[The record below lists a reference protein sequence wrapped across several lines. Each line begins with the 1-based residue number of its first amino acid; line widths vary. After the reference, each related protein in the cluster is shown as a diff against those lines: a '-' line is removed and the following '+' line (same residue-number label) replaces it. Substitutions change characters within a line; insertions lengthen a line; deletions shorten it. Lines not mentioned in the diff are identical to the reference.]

1 MRGTFALVSGAGLG
15 AGLMYLLDPERG
27 ERRRSALG
35 ESLTCAV
42 NDAAERFPAV
52 ASAAADAM
60 ASAREAASRVDA
72 PRLVSELSTRL
83 DAPRR
88 IADISEATRRMTSM
102 RPQWSNGR
110 MTLRRRHPMS
120 FLEEHRWALV
130 GVAAGV
136 IAAGVWGLW
145 RREPGQVR
153 MASTVHAPIERVFD
167 AWSRFE
173 DFPRFMPMVAEVR
186 PAGDDR
192 WHWVIAG
199 PAGAPIEFDSIVTRR
214 DRPRLIA
221 WASEDGAL
229 VEHSG
234 TARFRPTADGGTRV
248 EITMSWRPA
257 GGGLGETVAF
267 VSGVDPEHALRDGLA
282 GFKARLEGEAVAR

>member
-1 MRGTFALVSGAGLG
+1 MRGSVALMSGAGLG

-27 ERRRSALG
+27 ERRRSVLG
-35 ESLTCAV
+35 ESLASAV

-52 ASAAADAM
+52 ASVAANAM
-60 ASAREAASRVDA
+60 SGARDAASRLDA
-72 PRLVSELSTRL
+72 PHMVSDLSARL

-88 IADISEATRRMTSM
+88 VADFKKAARRVSAM
-102 RPQWSNGR
+102 RPDWRGGR
-110 MTLRRRHPMS
+110 FTLRRRHSVS

-136 IAAGVWGLW
+136 IAAGMWGLW
-145 RREPGQVR
+145 RREPGQAR
-153 MASTVHAPIERVFD
+153 MATTVHAPIERVFD

-186 PAGDDR
+186 PTGEDQ

-214 DRPRLIA
+214 DRPRLIEWTSA
-221 WASEDGAL
+221 DGAQ

-234 TARFRPTADGGTRV
+234 TARFRPTADDGTRV
-248 EITMSWRPA
+248 EITMSWRPI

-267 VSGVDPEHALRDGLA
+267 MSGVDPEHALREGLA
-282 GFKARLEGEAVAR
+282 GFKARLESEAVAR

>member
-1 MRGTFALVSGAGLG
+1 MRGTLALVSGAGLG

-27 ERRRSALG
+27 DRRRAALG
-35 ESLTCAV
+35 ESLACAV
-42 NDAAERFPAV
+42 NDAAERFPDV
-52 ASAAADAM
+52 ASAAADAV
-60 ASAREAASRVDA
+60 SGARETVSRLDA
-72 PRLVSELSTRL
+72 PRIVSDLSERL

-88 IADISEATRRMTSM
+88 VADFRDAARRVSAL
-102 RPQWSNGR
+102 RPAWRGGR
-110 MTLRRRHPMS
+110 FTLRRRHPVG

-130 GVAAGV
+130 GVAAGM
-136 IAAGVWGLW
+136 IAAGMWGLW

-153 MASTVHAPIERVFD
+153 MATTVHAPIERVFD

-173 DFPRFMPMVAEVR
+173 DFPRFMPMVAEVHST
-186 PAGDDR
+186 GEDR

-199 PAGAPIEFDSIVTRR
+199 PAGAPIEFDSMVTRR

-221 WASEDGAL
+221 WTSTDGAL

-234 TARFRPTADGGTRV
+234 TARFRPTADAGTRV
-248 EITMSWRPA
+248 DITMSWRPA

-267 VSGVDPEHALRDGLA
+267 MSGVDPEHALRDGLA
-282 GFKARLEGEAVAR
+282 GFKARLEREAIAR

>member
-1 MRGTFALVSGAGLG
+1 MRGTLALVSGAGLG

-27 ERRRSALG
+27 DRRRSALG
-35 ESLTCAV
+35 ESLACAM
-42 NDAAERFPAV
+42 NDAAERFPGV
-52 ASAAADAM
+52 ASAAADAV
-60 ASAREAASRVDA
+60 SGARESVSRLDA
-72 PRLVSELSTRL
+72 PRIVSDLTARL

-88 IADISEATRRMTSM
+88 VADFRDAARRVSAL
-102 RPQWSNGR
+102 RPAWGGGR
-110 MTLRRRHPMS
+110 FTLRRRHPVS

-136 IAAGVWGLW
+136 IAAGMWGLW

-153 MASTVHAPIERVFD
+153 MATTVHAPMERVFD

-186 PAGDDR
+186 STGEDS

-199 PAGAPIEFDSIVTRR
+199 PAGAPIEFDSMVTRR

-221 WASEDGAL
+221 WTSADGAL

-234 TARFRPTADGGTRV
+234 TARFRSTADSGTRV
-248 EITMSWRPA
+248 DITMSWRPA

-267 VSGVDPEHALRDGLA
+267 MSGVDPEHALRDGLA
-282 GFKARLEGEAVAR
+282 GFKARLEGEGIAR

>member
-27 ERRRSALG
+27 ERRRSVLS
-35 ESLTCAV
+35 ESLASAV

-52 ASAAADAM
+52 ASVAVDAV
-60 ASAREAASRVDA
+60 SGARDAASRLDA
-72 PRLVSELSTRL
+72 PRIVSDLSARL

-88 IADISEATRRMTSM
+88 VADLTKAARRVSAM
-102 RPQWSNGR
+102 RPDWRGGR
-110 MTLRRRHPMS
+110 FALRRRHPVS

-136 IAAGVWGLW
+136 IAAGMWGLW
-145 RREPGQVR
+145 RREPGQAR
-153 MASTVHAPIERVFD
+153 MATTVHAPIERVFD

-186 PAGDDR
+186 PIGEDQ

-199 PAGAPIEFDSIVTRR
+199 PAGAPIEFNSIVTRR
-214 DRPRLIA
+214 DRPRLIEWTSA
-221 WASEDGAL
+221 DGAL

-234 TARFRPTADGGTRV
+234 TARFRPTADDGTRV
-248 EITMSWRPA
+248 EITMSWRPV

-267 VSGVDPEHALRDGLA
+267 MSGVDPDHALREGLA

>member
-1 MRGTFALVSGAGLG
+1 MRGTLALVSGAGLG

-27 ERRRSALG
+27 ERRRIALG
-35 ESLTCAV
+35 DSLTCAV

-60 ASAREAASRVDA
+60 AGAREAVSRVDA
-72 PRLVSELSTRL
+72 PRLVSEMSTRL

-88 IADISEATRRMTSM
+88 IADISEAARRVTSM
-102 RPQWSNGR
+102 RPEWRNGR
-110 MTLRRRHPMS
+110 VTLRRRHPMS
-120 FLEEHRWALV
+120 FLEEHRWTLV

-136 IAAGVWGLW
+136 LAAGVWGLW

-153 MASTVHAPIERVFD
+153 MATTVHAPIERVFD

-173 DFPRFMPMVAEVR
+173 DFPRFMPTVAEVL
-186 PAGDDR
+186 PSGDDR

-257 GGGLGETVAF
+257 GGGVGETVAF
-267 VSGVDPEHALRDGLA
+267 VSGVDPGHALRDGLA

>member
-1 MRGTFALVSGAGLG
+1 MRGTLALVGGAGLG

-27 ERRRSALG
+27 ERRRIAL
-35 ESLTCAV
+35 SDSVACAV
-42 NDAAERFPAV
+42 NDAAERYPAV
-52 ASAAADAM
+52 ASAAVGAM
-60 ASAREAASRVDA
+60 AGARQAAARLDA
-72 PRLVSELSTRL
+72 PRLVTDLSARF

-88 IADISEATRRMTSM
+88 IADFTDAARRVSSL
-102 RPQWSNGR
+102 RPQWRGGR
-110 MTLRRRHPMS
+110 FMLRRRHPVS
-120 FLEEHRWALV
+120 FLEDHRWALL

-136 IAAGVWGLW
+136 LAAGMWGLW

-153 MASTVHAPIERVFD
+153 VATTIHAPIERVFD

-186 PAGDDR
+186 PAGEDR

-199 PAGAPIEFDSIVTRR
+199 PAGAPIEFDSVVTRR

-221 WASEDGAL
+221 WTTVEGAL

-234 TARFRPTADGGTRV
+234 TARFRPTADSGTRV
-248 EITMSWRPA
+248 EIVMSWRPVA
-257 GGGLGETVAF
+257 GGLGESVAF
-267 VSGVDPEHALRDGLA
+267 MSGMNPDHALREGLSA
-282 GFKARLEGEAVAR
+282 FKARLDGEAVAR

>member
-1 MRGTFALVSGAGLG
+1 MRGTFALVGGAGLG

-27 ERRRSALG
+27 ERRRIAL
-35 ESLTCAV
+35 SDSVACAV
-42 NDAAERFPAV
+42 NDAAERYPAV
-52 ASAAADAM
+52 ASAAVGAM
-60 ASAREAASRVDA
+60 AGARQAAARLDA
-72 PRLVSELSTRL
+72 PRLVTDLSARF

-88 IADISEATRRMTSM
+88 IADFTDAARRVSSL
-102 RPQWSNGR
+102 RPQWRGGR
-110 MTLRRRHPMS
+110 FTLRRRHPVS
-120 FLEEHRWALV
+120 FLEDHRWALL

-136 IAAGVWGLW
+136 LAAGMWGLW

-153 MASTVHAPIERVFD
+153 VATTIHAPIERVFD

-186 PAGDDR
+186 PAGEDR

-199 PAGAPIEFDSIVTRR
+199 PAGAPIEFDSVVTRR

-221 WASEDGAL
+221 WTTVEGAL

-234 TARFRPTADGGTRV
+234 TARFRPTADSGTRV
-248 EITMSWRPA
+248 EIVMSWRPA
-257 GGGLGETVAF
+257 GGGLGESVAF
-267 VSGVDPEHALRDGLA
+267 MSGVDPDHALRDGLA
-282 GFKARLEGEAVAR
+282 AFKARLDGEAVPR

>member
-1 MRGTFALVSGAGLG
+1 MRGTLALVGGAGLG

-27 ERRRSALG
+27 ERRRSALS
-35 ESLTCAV
+35 ESVAYAV
-42 NDAAERFPAV
+42 NDAADRFPAV
-52 ASAAADAM
+52 AGVAADAV
-60 ASAREAASRVDA
+60 AGARQAASRLET
-72 PRLVSELSTRL
+72 PRFVSDLTARL

-88 IADISEATRRMTSM
+88 VADLTEAARRAAAL
-102 RPQWSNGR
+102 RPQWRNGR
-110 MTLRRRHPMS
+110 VSLRRRHPVS
-120 FLEEHRWALV
+120 FLEDHRWSLP
-130 GVAAGV
+130 GVAAG
-136 IAAGVWGLW
+136 ILAAGVWGLW

-153 MASTVHAPIERVFD
+153 LATTVDAPIERVFD

-186 PAGDDR
+186 PVGEDR

-199 PAGAPIEFDSIVTRR
+199 PAGTPIEFDSVVTRR
-214 DRPRLIA
+214 ERPRLIA
-221 WASEDGAL
+221 WQTVEGAL

-257 GGGLGETVAF
+257 GGGIGEGVAF
-267 VSGVDPEHALRDGLA
+267 MSGLDPEQALRDGLA
-282 GFKARLEGEAVAR
+282 AFKARLEREAVAR

>member
-1 MRGTFALVSGAGLG
+1 MRGSVALVSGAGLG

-27 ERRRSALG
+27 ERRRSVLG
-35 ESLTCAV
+35 ESLASAV

-52 ASAAADAM
+52 ASVAANAM
-60 ASAREAASRVDA
+60 SGARDAASRLDA
-72 PRLVSELSTRL
+72 PHMVSDLSARL

-88 IADISEATRRMTSM
+88 VADFKKAARRVSAM
-102 RPQWSNGR
+102 RPDWRGGR
-110 MTLRRRHPMS
+110 FTLRRRHPVS

-130 GVAAGV
+130 GVAAGML
-136 IAAGVWGLW
+136 AAGMWGLW

-153 MASTVHAPIERVFD
+153 VITTVHAPIERVFD
-167 AWSRFE
+167 AWSHFE
-173 DFPRFMPMVAEVR
+173 DFARFMPMVAEVR
-186 PAGDDR
+186 PAGEDR

-199 PAGAPIEFDSIVTRR
+199 PAGTSIEFDSVVTRR
-214 DRPRLIA
+214 ERPRLLA
-221 WASEDGAL
+221 WTSVEGAL

-257 GGGLGETVAF
+257 GGALGETVAF
-267 VSGVDPEHALRDGLA
+267 MSGMDPEHALRDGL
-282 GFKARLEGEAVAR
+282 GSFKARLEEGAVAR

>member
-1 MRGTFALVSGAGLG
+1 MRGTLALVGGAGLG

-27 ERRRSALG
+27 ERRRSELS
-35 ESLTCAV
+35 ESIACAV

-52 ASAAADAM
+52 ASVAADAV
-60 ASAREAASRVDA
+60 AGARQAASRLDA
-72 PRLVSELSTRL
+72 PRLVSDLSSRL

-88 IADISEATRRMTSM
+88 VADFKEAARRL
-102 RPQWSNGR
+102 RPEWRNGR
-110 MTLRRRHPMS
+110 ITLRRRHPVS
-120 FLEEHRWALV
+120 FLEDHRWALL

-136 IAAGVWGLW
+136 LAAGMWGLW

-153 MASTVHAPIERVFD
+153 VATTVHAPIERVFD

-186 PAGDDR
+186 PAGEDR

-199 PAGAPIEFDSIVTRR
+199 PAGAPIEFDSVVTRR
-214 DRPRLIA
+214 ERPRLIA
-221 WASEDGAL
+221 WTTVDGAL

-234 TARFRPTADGGTRV
+234 TARFRPTADDGTRV

-257 GGGLGETVAF
+257 GGGIGESVAF
-267 VSGVDPEHALRDGLA
+267 ASGVDPDHALRDGLA
-282 GFKARLEGEAVAR
+282 AFKARLEGEAVAR